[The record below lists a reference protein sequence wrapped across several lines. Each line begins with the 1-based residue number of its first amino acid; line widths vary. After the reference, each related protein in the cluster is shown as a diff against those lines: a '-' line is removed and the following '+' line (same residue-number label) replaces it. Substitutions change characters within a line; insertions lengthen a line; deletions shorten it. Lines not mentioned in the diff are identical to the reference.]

1 MTATTQ
7 LQVSLGERSYPI
19 LLGDGLVH
27 QGTDEFA
34 ELIDG
39 RQVALISNQTVFD
52 LHGKAM
58 AAQIAQHASD
68 HIKLLIPDG
77 ESHKNWST
85 LNTVFDALLKARFDR
100 NCVLVVFGGG
110 VVGDLGGLAAG
121 LYQRG
126 VDFVQVPT
134 TLLAQVDSSVGG
146 KTAVNHPAGKNMI
159 GVFHQPRLV
168 LADMSVLTTL
178 PQRELSAGLAE
189 MLKHGAIA
197 DVDYLE
203 SLENN
208 MATLRQCDSALMA
221 DAVKRSCEIKAAVV
235 AADEREAGLRATLNF
250 GHTFG
255 HAIESGMGYG
265 KWLHGEAVAAGMVMA
280 ADLSHRSGQL
290 DTGDIDRIKSA
301 NLSAELPV
309 AGPTWPA
316 DRYIELMAVDKKA
329 SQGIPRFVLLNGLGR
344 AELKNVDERLVRET
358 LSAHA
363 TL

>member
-1 MTATTQ
+1 MTISR

-19 LLGDGLVH
+19 LLGDGLVRD
-27 QGTDEFA
+27 GSEELA
-34 ELIDG
+34 SLIDG
-39 RQVALISNQTVFD
+39 RQVALISNPTVYE

-58 AAQIAQHASD
+58 AGQIARHASE
-68 HIKLLIPDG
+68 HIEVLIPDG
-77 ESHKNWST
+77 EEHKNWAT
-85 LNTVFDALLKARFDR
+85 LNTVFDALLQARFDR
-100 NCVLVVFGGG
+100 HCVLVVFGGG

-134 TLLAQVDSSVGG
+134 TLLSQVDSSVGG

-178 PQRELSAGLAE
+178 PPRELSAGLAE

-197 DVDYLE
+197 DVDYLDA
-203 SLENN
+203 LEKN
-208 MATLRQCDSALMA
+208 MAALRRCDAALMSE
-221 DAVKRSCEIKAAVV
+221 AVRRSCEIKGEVV
-235 AADEREAGLRATLNF
+235 AADEREAGVRATLNF

-255 HAIESGMGYG
+255 HAIEAGMGYG

-280 ADLSHRSGQL
+280 ADLSHRCGQL
-290 DTGDIDRIKSA
+290 ESAAIDRIRSA
-301 NLSAELPV
+301 IQSADLPV
-309 AGPTWPA
+309 AGPSWTA
-316 DRYIELMAVDKKA
+316 DRYLELMAVDKKA
-329 SQGIPRFVLLNGLGR
+329 SQGIPRFVLLDGLGK
-344 AELKNVDERLVRET
+344 AELKNVDEPLVRET
-358 LSAHA
+358 LHALA